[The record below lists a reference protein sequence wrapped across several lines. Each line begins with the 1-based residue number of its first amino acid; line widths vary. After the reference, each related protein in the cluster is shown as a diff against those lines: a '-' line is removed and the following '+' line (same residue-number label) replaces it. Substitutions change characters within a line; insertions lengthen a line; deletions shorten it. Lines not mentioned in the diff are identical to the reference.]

1 MRTAS
6 TTIMSEEI
14 FMNTRTNHT
23 TQYKKVS
30 EREKY
35 CFGIGAIGKDAICNL
50 VGAFLMLYFT
60 DTLFLAPAFV
70 GVLFFVARIWDAI
83 NDPMMGMIVD
93 NTHTKYGKF
102 RIWLVIGT
110 LVNSVVFVL
119 LFCSFKLKG
128 TALYVYVSIMYILYG
143 MTYTIMDVP
152 YWSWLPNLTND
163 PREREKVSVIPR
175 FFASLAG
182 FSVATFG
189 LHIIHGLNKAAGKS
203 NLYDEYGYT
212 MFAIIIAVVFIVTI
226 GITVFNVKEESTLG
240 AKAQKTSLK
249 QALRIIVQNDQLIAF
264 IGLLLTFNLCT
275 QIAKSFAVY
284 YFKNVCGN
292 EYLYSIFGFS
302 IIAEMVGLVCFPK
315 IASKISREK
324 VYMAAC
330 MLPVVGF
337 VLLGIFGYVAP
348 TNAIFAVASC
358 SFIFFGSGL
367 SLGVTTCCMA
377 DVIDY
382 GEVKFGVR
390 NESVTC
396 SAQTFLMKAATAA
409 AGGLSGVGL
418 QIVGYNAK
426 LETQSAGTLM
436 GIRIFMIV
444 VPIILAFVSYGIYKK
459 YYTLKGEK
467 MEEVTRKLNEL
478 HRK

>member
-1 MRTAS
+1 MGNQKETQKNPQYKYAS
-6 TTIMSEEI
+6 T
-14 FMNTRTNHT
+14 
-23 TQYKKVS
+23 
-30 EREKY
+30 REKL

-60 DTLFLAPAFV
+60 DTLYLAPAFV

-93 NTHTKYGKF
+93 NTYTRFGKF

-119 LFCSFKLKG
+119 LFHSFNLSG
-128 TALYVYVSIMYILYG
+128 TALYVYVSVMYILYG

-163 PREREKVSVIPR
+163 PHEREKVSVIPR

-189 LHIIHGLNKAAGKS
+189 LYIINYLNKVAGES
-203 NLYDEYGYT
+203 NLYAEKGYT
-212 MFAIIIAVVFIVTI
+212 LFAIIIAVIFIVTI

-240 AKAQKTSLK
+240 TSAEKTSLK
-249 QALRIIVQNDQLIAF
+249 QAFQVIVKNDQLLAF

-284 YFKNVCGN
+284 YFKCVCHD
-292 EYLYSIFGFS
+292 EYLYSIFGLA
-302 IIAEMVGLVCFPK
+302 IIAEMAGLLCFPK
-315 IASKISREK
+315 IAEKISREK
-324 VYMAAC
+324 VYAFAC
-330 MLPVVGF
+330 GLPIVGF
-337 VLLGIFGYVAP
+337 VLLGA
-348 TNAIFAVASC
+348 A
-358 SFIFFGSGL
+358 GL
-367 SLGVTTCCMA
+367 SLGVTICCMA

-396 SAQTFLMKAATAA
+396 SAQTFLMKAAMAA
-409 AGGLSGVGL
+409 AGGLTGIGL

-426 LETQSAGTLM
+426 AVTQSAATVM
-436 GIRIFMIV
+436 GIRVLMIV
-444 VPIILAFVSYGIYKK
+444 IPIILAFASFGIYKK

-467 MEEVTRKLNEL
+467 MEEITRKVNEM
-478 HRK
+478 HAKKQTA